1 MVANMKYVT
10 VRKMEDGSMNK
21 KDVKYNPYYN
31 FIIEGT
37 GDIIIGQMPEAG
49 ESIIEGGTVILYT

>member
-1 MVANMKYVT
+1 
-10 VRKMEDGSMNK
+10 MNK

-37 GDIIIGQMPEAG
+37 GNIIIGQMPEAG